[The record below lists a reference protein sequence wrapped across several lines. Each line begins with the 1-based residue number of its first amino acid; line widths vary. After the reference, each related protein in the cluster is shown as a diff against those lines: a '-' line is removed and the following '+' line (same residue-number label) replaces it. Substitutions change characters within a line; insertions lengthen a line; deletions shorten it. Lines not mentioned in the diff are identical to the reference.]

1 MMEISVDVLNLS
13 LGVTLGEAVLSL
25 EGSAQDSEINRIAH
39 ALFSDGAVTYERGS
53 VTSGI
58 SEQGFC
64 FSVSPETYYLLS
76 AKQGTYSEA
85 DLEKM
90 NALAALTARLLAKR
104 HHLLAQQNLNLQQHM
119 LQTQIL
125 DQIHE
130 SVITMDLAGFILSW
144 NRGAEK
150 LFGYRSDE
158 VLGKNIL
165 FLYEDEE
172 SDESMSAFVDHFL
185 EHGGREME
193 VRRRKKS
200 GEVFWASLT
209 LSPLINHDHQPVGIV
224 GYLSD
229 ITQRKEAERKINR
242 LAYFD
247 TLTNLPNRSL
257 FKELVD
263 QSLQQLRRKQTS
275 GALLFIDLNR
285 FKPVNDTFGRQVGDA
300 LLTQIT
306 KRFQQTL
313 RNEDIIARL
322 GSDEFAVALTDVSQC
337 DHAGFVAQ
345 KILSSLDAAF
355 DIGMHELRVS
365 ASIGISLF
373 PKDGIDADSLLQRAD
388 IAMFRAKRNGA
399 GVSGSYAFYSQDMD
413 EHIAGKLLLESGLRK
428 ALDQQE
434 FFLVYQPK
442 IDVQTRTLVSV
453 EVLLRWQHPERG
465 LISPVEFI
473 SIAEESGLI
482 LQIDAWV
489 LNSACRQAK
498 IWQDAGLT
506 PFRIAVNLSAKEF
519 TSGLPSKIEEV
530 LRQYQISPA
539 WLELEITESMLMNST
554 ESVIVIMEQLVSL
567 GVSLALDDF
576 GTGYS
581 SLSYLKRFPISSI
594 KIDRSFVQG
603 IPSDASDC
611 AIASAIIVMAHQLQL
626 KVVAEGVETAEQ
638 YQFLKDAS
646 CDEVQGFLFSRP
658 TSPEEIEK
666 MMEKSF

>member
-1 MMEISVDVLNLS
+1 MMKTSADLVNLS

-25 EGSAQDSEINRIAH
+25 DESALDNEINRIAH
-39 ALFSDGAVTYERGS
+39 TLFSDGAVTYERGH
-53 VTSGI
+53 VTSGM
-58 SEQGFC
+58 SEQGFRI
-64 FSVSPETYYLLS
+64 SVSPETYYLL
-76 AKQGTYSEA
+76 AARQGIYSEA

-90 NALAALTARLLAKR
+90 NALAALTARLFAKR
-104 HHLLAQQNLNLQQHM
+104 QHLLQQQDLNLQQQM
-119 LQTQIL
+119 LQMQIL

-165 FLYEDEE
+165 FLYDDEE
-172 SDESMSAFVDHFL
+172 SDDGMSAFFDHFL

-209 LSPLINHDHQPVGIV
+209 LSPLINPDNQPVGIV

-229 ITQRKEAERKINR
+229 ITQRKEAEKKINR

-247 TLTNLPNRSL
+247 TLTQLPNRSL
-257 FKELVD
+257 FKQLVD

-300 LLTQIT
+300 LLTQVARRI
-306 KRFQQTL
+306 QQTL
-313 RNEDIIARL
+313 RNEDMIARL
-322 GSDEFAVALTDVSQC
+322 GSDEFAVALTDVNQYY
-337 DHAGFVAQ
+337 HASLVAQ
-345 KILSSLDAAF
+345 KILSALDAAF
-355 DIGMHELRVS
+355 DIGIHELRVS

-373 PKDGIDADSLLQRAD
+373 PEDGMDADSLLQRAD
-388 IAMFRAKRNGA
+388 IAMFKAKRNSA
-399 GVSGSYAFYSQDMD
+399 GISGSYAFYSQDMD
-413 EHIAGKLLLESGLRK
+413 AHIAGKLFLESGLRK

-442 IDVQTRTLVSV
+442 IDVRSRTLVSV

-498 IWQDAGLT
+498 SWQDTGLT

-519 TSGLPSKIEEV
+519 TSALPSKIEAL
-530 LRQYQISPA
+530 LRQHQISPA

-554 ESVIVIMEQLVSL
+554 ESVIAIMEQLVAL

-603 IPSDASDC
+603 IPADASDC

-626 KVVAEGVETAEQ
+626 KVVAEGVETPEQ
-638 YQFLKDAS
+638 YQFLSAAS

-658 TSPEEIEK
+658 TSPQEITNLITK
-666 MMEKSF
+666 VF